1 MKKPGPPLFV
11 RKFTWSWRNMEPHD
25 FSGYLHDHKGTW
37 SSMIFQDIYL
47 VTKEPGAP
55 WFVKMVTW
63 SWRNLELHDLS
74 RCLPDHEGTRSS
86 MICQD
91 VYLIMKEPGAPWFV
105 RIKSRLCLVPG
116 LPNSINNLKKWKLK
130 TKIKQTI
137 QKNLKGYIERCVYI
151 FTWNPYFVFIL
162 ILSRIRNCVI
172 MIFICFILKKLSCW
186 NLEICFL

>member
-11 RKFTWSWRNMEPHD
+11 RIFTWS
-25 FSGYLHDHKGTW
+25 
-37 SSMIFQDIYL
+37 Q
-47 VTKEPGAP
+47 
-55 WFVKMVTW
+55 
-63 SWRNLELHDLS
+63 RNLELHDLS

-151 FTWNPYFVFIL
+151 FTWKPYFVFIL

-172 MIFICFILKKLSCW
+172 MIFICFILKKKLSCW
-186 NLEICFL
+186 NYEIFFFVKKGLHR